1 MTNNAPSISNERE
14 YVTWFVRNSNECA
27 LLRHWIAGD
36 LDKFAD
42 QVANL
47 CERQR
52 AKVDTADKLFADVLE
67 LSRFYTQQMLPVLR
81 PQSVPA
87 AHKGDGCDPR
97 RCRTKSY
104 PQYTARL
111 CRRLKREKTSHA
123 RRRLVGRIRNRFRTS
138 VRLCRCLDCSCYSIS
153 RFGFSDNANVS

>member
-67 LSRFYTQQMLPVLR
+67 LSRFYTQQMLPVLNEHGGLENLLAMPPKLIQGTIGTLAQIIVFKEILIR
-81 PQSVPA
+81 KYN
-87 AHKGDGCDPR
+87 HKEASELFQMIDG
-97 RCRTKSY
+97 
-104 PQYTARL
+104 
-111 CRRLKREKTSHA
+111 
-123 RRRLVGRIRNRFRTS
+123 
-138 VRLCRCLDCSCYSIS
+138 
-153 RFGFSDNANVS
+153 